1 MSLLEWR
8 EEFKTGNPAVDHEHE
23 ELINLINELHQK
35 LQESKRDR
43 DEIAD
48 FLGEI
53 YAQISAHFALEE
65 RFMREEEYEDY
76 SEHKSDHDRLLDEI
90 GNIMD
95 DYESDR
101 FEDMDKDLS
110 KFLQAWFANH
120 FSTMDVKLHAVLG
133 H

>member
-1 MSLLEWR
+1 MSLLVWR

-23 ELINLINELHQK
+23 ELINLINELHDK
-35 LQESKRDR
+35 LKGSNRDR

-65 RFMREEEYEDY
+65 RFMKEKEYEDY
-76 SEHKSDHDRLLDEI
+76 PEHKGDHDRLLDDI
-90 GNIMD
+90 GNILD
-95 DYESDR
+95 DYDSDK
-101 FEDMDKDLS
+101 FENMDSELS
-110 KFLQAWFANH
+110 KRLQDWFTNH
-120 FSTMDVKLHAVLG
+120 FSTMDVKLHTVLG